1 MSKKH
6 KKVSRE
12 KDESSDKKKN
22 ETAEIESKLVK
33 EQPSQRL
40 AGNTEHMKTK
50 SCLDLR
56 DTKGLQEDIST
67 DRRKACSALVPPV
80 VHGKVIM
87 HFKNKAQP
95 VGKRSHMD
103 SAVAFSSKECSDKN
117 MCVDPDTERRKVE
130 SLQLKILN
138 NRRKNK
144 MKTKVKH
151 SGLKEVIKKSL
162 LEKLKETTLPVN
174 SSSHHKEKTLK
185 SCELRRKQG
194 ISEEPY
200 SSFSAFNFSSLKSPT
215 QAFRN
220 TSERTKHISPELPSK
235 NDKEMQAPPL
245 TEPSKCWKYKQ
256 KRPLPTESTKDIG
269 NPRILGNKSKPVAFH
284 TTQSAEASC
293 SSCEAIEDADE
304 DQEMQIVE
312 DLHAARIDN
321 KMALPVVQTCGE
333 LTSME
338 IDLRDDESNM
348 SFRSLSGLN
357 TLIVVD
363 TNIMIRHLEYIK
375 FLKNRVIPGIGRFV
389 LVIPWVVL
397 QELDNLKKG
406 KILANVGQ
414 RAIPAVNF
422 IYVCLKNQDPKL
434 WGQSMQL
441 ASEKT
446 DGFSVRNNDDRVL
459 QCCLQYQSLFPQAE
473 VVLLTDDKNLCNKAL
488 VSEVR
493 AFSKADFVTA
503 LQKLTGEAVAVNQ
516 DNSCSWMKSNK
527 ASAKQEVNKDSKKM
541 ENSTEPLSQ
550 IILESQKCLGEVLSS
565 ILVTELKIAYGDLWT
580 EVVYHKPP
588 WTLANVLECYKKHWV
603 AVFGMVISR
612 SFLSTVE
619 YLYTHLCKAK
629 IIQQSTMK
637 VVLQESKML
646 LETFRSR
653 SNYDGVLLQA
663 LSQIDRLLQT
673 LEKIQSD
680 TGPNSS
686 DTFKSTSGSAACE
699 KMEDVPLATQ
709 AEDKSP
715 KPLTQADRHQE
726 IWSVLE
732 SIWNTM
738 NRFSLEV
745 FQKLDLNTVTT
756 PQDMAAFKE
765 AFLGL
770 QKLMVAVNEILAAIR
785 QVLITN
791 SSFQD
796 VLPLYSFLTNHEINN
811 SIKFSAEELQNCVSQ
826 EVYRSQLSI
835 GCGQLVQLEHTVKQ
849 CYESVCAE
857 ISSRGWF

>member
-284 TTQSAEASC
+284 TTQ
-293 SSCEAIEDADE
+293 
-304 DQEMQIVE
+304 MQIVE

-796 VLPLYSFLTNHEINN
+796 VLPLYSFLTNHE
-811 SIKFSAEELQNCVSQ
+811 V
-826 EVYRSQLSI
+826 
-835 GCGQLVQLEHTVKQ
+835 G
-849 CYESVCAE
+849 
-857 ISSRGWF
+857 